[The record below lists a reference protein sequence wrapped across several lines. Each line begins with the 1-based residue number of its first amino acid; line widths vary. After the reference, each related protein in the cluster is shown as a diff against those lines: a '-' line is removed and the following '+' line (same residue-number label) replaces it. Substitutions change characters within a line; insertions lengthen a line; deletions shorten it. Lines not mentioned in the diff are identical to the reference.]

1 MSDHDRSAADLLDLA
16 YPYALDSL
24 DEIERLRIEHRLE
37 DVDEATA
44 AEFTATVY
52 DLREVLAS
60 LTVLDAITP
69 SPEVE
74 NSLLRALDES
84 LAAERRPARRRWRGR
99 LGWLVTAA
107 AVIVAIWVGVA
118 VVTYHD
124 APAAPRGMSAD
135 AVLAQPDLRT
145 RLVPVSSGGSL
156 MVRSSAGI
164 ATALV
169 SFSDV
174 PAPPDGRIYQVWLVS
189 ADGAPRS
196 VAIVVSVAGPS
207 VVTRFDT
214 VDTLAVTVEPAGGS
228 AKPTSTPIASLLL
241 A

>member
-1 MSDHDRSAADLLDLA
+1 MSDHDRSAADLLDQA
-16 YPYALDSL
+16 YPYALDSV
-24 DEIERLRIEHRLE
+24 DEIERFRIERRLE
-37 DVDEATA
+37 HVDEAIA

-60 LTVLDAITP
+60 LTIVDAIAP
-69 SPEVE
+69 PPEVE

-84 LAAERRPARRRWRGR
+84 LAAERRPVRHRWRGR

-118 VVTYHD
+118 AVTYHD
-124 APAAPRGMSAD
+124 APAASRGMSAD

-156 MVRSSAGI
+156 MVRSSAEI

-169 SFSDV
+169 SFNDV
-174 PAPPDGRIYQVWLVS
+174 PAPPDGRSYQVWLVS

-196 VAIVVSVAGPS
+196 VAIVVSVAGSS

-228 AKPTSTPIASLLL
+228 AKPTTTPIASLLL